1 MVNAGARPIPTVARS
16 DLRDGPTWLGH
27 PRGLFLLFFAEMWE
41 RFSYYGM
48 RALLIFYLT
57 KHFLFADERAY
68 ILYGAYTS
76 LVYIT
81 PVIGGYLADRYLGAR
96 KAVLAGGVFIAFGHF
111 LIAATEGPVGQNAL
125 HLNGFYLAL
134 ASIIVGT
141 GFLKANISVLVGE
154 LYPRDDARRDPAFS
168 IFYMGINMGGM
179 IGPIICGVLGE
190 TVGWSWGFGAAGVG
204 MLLGLVVFVLCKPLL
219 LGTGEPPSP
228 EKLRR
233 PTATGL
239 SIEWT
244 IYVGGAVGAVAIWM
258 LIRYA
263 EVLGTLL
270 LGFSAMTLGYILY
283 RAVWTLPK
291 VDRDRILAALF
302 LLALNPLFW
311 GLFEQTGSSLNIFTD
326 RQVDRSM
333 LGVEVPASVFQSVNS
348 VFIILLAPMFA
359 LLWTWLD
366 RRRLEPSAPAKFGV
380 GLILAGAGFLVLVA
394 GAIASGSGLT
404 PVLFVF
410 LVYLFHTMAELC
422 FSPVGLSAMTRLA
435 VPSMVGLVMGTW
447 FLAMAAGNFI
457 AGLIA
462 QATGSEG
469 AGVERVLAVYTNI
482 GWFAVIVGVA
492 VICVSPF
499 IKRLMHLDL
508 IGQSPAGEDAI
519 GAPAAAGIDREKA

>member
-1 MVNAGARPIPTVARS
+1 MAAHPGSASDAAGTF
-16 DLRDGPTWLGH
+16 LGH
-27 PRGLFLLFFAEMWE
+27 PRGLFILFFAEMWE

-57 KHFLFADERAY
+57 KHFLFGDTQAY
-68 ILYGAYTS
+68 LLYGAYTS

-96 KAVLAGGVFIAFGHF
+96 RAVLAGGVFIAFGHF
-111 LIAATEGPVGQNAL
+111 LIAVAEGPSGQSPL

-168 IFYMGINMGGM
+168 IFYMGINLGGA
-179 IGPIICGVLGE
+179 IGPVICGVLGE
-190 TVGWSWGFGAAGVG
+190 TVGWGWGFGAAGVG
-204 MLLGLVVFVLCKPLL
+204 MLLGLVVFVIYRPWLQ
-219 LGTGEPPSP
+219 GAGEPPSP
-228 EKLRR
+228 AAIARR
-233 PTATGL
+233 TSSGL
-239 SIEWT
+239 SVEWA
-244 IYVGGAVGAVAIWM
+244 IYVGGAIGILGIWI

-263 EVLGTLL
+263 EL
-270 LGFSAMTLGYILY
+270 LGYMLLAFSALTVIYILY
-283 RAVWTLPK
+283 RAIWTLNR

-326 RQVDRSM
+326 RRVDRVM
-333 LGVEVPASVFQSVNS
+333 LGVDVPASVFQSVNS

-359 LLWTWLD
+359 VLWTWLD
-366 RRRLEPSAPAKFGV
+366 KRRLEPSAPAKFGI
-380 GLILAGAGFLVLVA
+380 GMMLCGAGFLVLVA
-394 GAIASGSGLT
+394 GAAAAGSNLT
-404 PVLFVF
+404 PVIFVF

-422 FSPVGLSAMTRLA
+422 FSPVGLSAMTRLS
-435 VPSMVGLVMGTW
+435 VPSMVGLIMGTW

-462 QATGSEG
+462 RATDSAG
-469 AGVERVLAVYTNI
+469 AGVDQVLAVYTQI
-482 GWFAVIVGVA
+482 GWFAVAVGLGVMA
-492 VICVSPF
+492 LAPF
-499 IKRLMHLDL
+499 ITRLMHLDL
-508 IGQSPAGEDAI
+508 IGREGEMDMRI
-519 GAPAAAGIDREKA
+519 EGEKA